1 MSIQQKK
8 GNVED
13 KLNDKDVED
22 FLRQNPDFFINHPQ
36 LVSELK
42 VPHLNTGS
50 AVSLIE
56 HQVELLRQQNTKTQK
71 RLDEL
76 VQIARENDRLSKN
89 IHLLTLELMGSRNLI
104 DVFSI
109 LNESLRKDFS
119 ADAICIRIL
128 AQPKSTKLLD
138 RKEFASNAAD
148 AAELTKHFGRQI
160 KEGKAICGRA
170 KTEQKKILFDEQGD
184 KVASLAFIPL
194 KFDKSVGLLAI
205 GSFDEKR
212 FHSGMGTLF
221 LHQMGKVVSK
231 TIARFLKP
239 ES

>member
-8 GNVED
+8 GNVEE

-22 FLRQNPDFFINHPQ
+22 FLRQNAEFFVDHPD

-42 VPHLNTGS
+42 VPHPNTGS

-56 HQVELLRQQNTKTQK
+56 HQVELLRQQNSKLQK
-71 RLDEL
+71 RLDDL
-76 VQIARENDRLSKN
+76 MQIARENDRLSKN
-89 IHLLTLELMGSRNLI
+89 MHRLTVELIDCRNLI
-104 DVFSI
+104 DVFSR

-119 ADAICIRIL
+119 ADAICVRIL
-128 AQPKSTKLLD
+128 AQPKNNKLAE
-138 RKEFASNAAD
+138 RKEFASN
-148 AAELTKHFGRQI
+148 AAELTKHFGRQL
-160 KEGKAICGRA
+160 KDAKAICGKA
-170 KTEQKKILFDEQGD
+170 KTEQKKLLFADQGD

-194 KFDKSVGLLAI
+194 SFDNSAGLLAI

-221 LHQMGKVVSK
+221 LNQLGQIVSK
-231 TIARFLKP
+231 SITRFLKT
-239 ES
+239 ET

>member
-13 KLNDKDVED
+13 KLNEKDVED
-22 FLRQNPDFFINHPQ
+22 FLRHNPEFFIEHPD
-36 LVSELK
+36 LVSDLK
-42 VPHLNTGS
+42 VPHTNTGS

-56 HQVELLRQQNTKTQK
+56 HQVELLRQQNSKLQK

-89 IHLLTLELMGSRNLI
+89 MHRLTVELMDCRNLA
-104 DVFSI
+104 DVFSQ
-109 LNESLRKDFS
+109 LQESLRKDFS

-128 AQPKSTKLLD
+128 AQPKSSELAGY
-138 RKEFASNAAD
+138 KEFAANP
-148 AAELTKHFGRQI
+148 AELTKHFGRQL
-160 KEGKAICGRA
+160 KDGKAICGKA
-170 KTEQKKILFDEQGD
+170 KTEQKKILFEDQGD

-194 KFDKSVGLLAI
+194 NFDSSVGLLAI

-221 LHQMGKVVSK
+221 LNQLRQVVSK
-231 TIARFLKP
+231 SIARFLKADT
-239 ES
+239 

>member
-13 KLNDKDVED
+13 KLNEKDVEE
-22 FLRQNPDFFINHPQ
+22 FLRQNPEFFIDHPD

-50 AVSLIE
+50 AISLIE
-56 HQVELLRQQNTKTQK
+56 HQVELLRQQNAKLQK
-71 RLDEL
+71 RLDDL
-76 VQIARENDRLSKN
+76 VQIARENDRLSRN
-89 IHLLTLELMGSRNLI
+89 MHLLTVELMGSRNLI
-104 DVFSI
+104 DVFSQ
-109 LNESLRKDFS
+109 LNESLRRDFS
-119 ADAICIRIL
+119 ADAVCIRIL
-128 AQPKSTKLLD
+128 GQPKSARLTD
-138 RKEFASNAAD
+138 RKEFASNAQ
-148 AAELTKHFGRQI
+148 ELTKHFGRQL
-160 KEGKAICGRA
+160 KEGKAICGKA
-170 KTEQKKILFDEQGD
+170 KTEQKKMLFEDQGD

-194 KFDKSVGLLAI
+194 SFDKNMGLLAI

-221 LHQMGKVVSK
+221 LNQLGQVVSK

>member
-13 KLNDKDVED
+13 KLSEKDVED
-22 FLRQNPDFFINHPQ
+22 FLRHNPEFFIEHPA

-42 VPHLNTGS
+42 VPHPNTGS

-56 HQVELLRQQNTKTQK
+56 HQVELLRRQNNKLQK
-71 RLDEL
+71 RLDDL
-76 VQIARENDRLSKN
+76 VQIARDNDRLSKN
-89 IHLLTLELMGSRNLI
+89 MHRLTVELMDCRNLI
-104 DVFSI
+104 DVFAQ

-128 AQPKSTKLLD
+128 AQPKSSKLAE
-138 RKEFASNAAD
+138 RKEFASN

-160 KEGKAICGRA
+160 KDGKAICGKA
-170 KTEQKKILFDEQGD
+170 KTEQKKILFEDQGD

-194 KFDKSVGLLAI
+194 SFENSAGLLAI

-221 LHQMGKVVSK
+221 LNQLGKVVSK
-231 TIARFLKP
+231 SIARFLKTD
-239 ES
+239 S

>member
-1 MSIQQKK
+1 MSIQQKT

-13 KLNDKDVED
+13 KLNEKDVED

-42 VPHLNTGS
+42 VPHPNTGS

-56 HQVELLRQQNTKTQK
+56 HQVELLRQQNTKTQR

-89 IHLLTLELMGSRNLI
+89 IHLLTLELMSSRNLI
-104 DVFSI
+104 DVFSV
-109 LNESLRKDFS
+109 LNEGLRKDFS

-128 AQPKSTKLLD
+128 AQPKSAKLAD
-138 RKEFASNAAD
+138 RKEFASNAD
-148 AAELTKHFGRQI
+148 ELAKHFGRQI

-194 KFDKSVGLLAI
+194 KFEKSVGLLAI

-221 LHQMGKVVSK
+221 LHQLGKVTSK
-231 TIARFLKP
+231 TISRFLKP
-239 ES
+239 DS

>member
-13 KLNDKDVED
+13 KLNEKDVED
-22 FLRQNPDFFINHPQ
+22 FLRQNSEFFIDHPG

-42 VPHLNTGS
+42 VPHTNTGS

-56 HQVELLRQQNTKTQK
+56 HQVELLRQQNNKLQK
-71 RLDEL
+71 RLDDL

-89 IHLLTLELMGSRNLI
+89 IHRLTVVLMDCRNLI
-104 DVFSI
+104 DVFSQ

-128 AQPKSTKLLD
+128 AQPKNSKLAE
-138 RKEFASNAAD
+138 RKEFASNSG
-148 AAELTKHFGRQI
+148 ELTRHFGRQL
-160 KEGKAICGRA
+160 KEGKAICGKA
-170 KTEQKKILFDEQGD
+170 KVEQKKILFADQGD

-194 KFDKSVGLLAI
+194 SFESSAGLLAI

-221 LHQMGKVVSK
+221 LNQLGQVVSK
-231 TIARFLKP
+231 SIARFLK
-239 ES
+239 SDA

>member
-13 KLNDKDVED
+13 KLTEKDVED
-22 FLRQNPDFFINHPQ
+22 FLRHNPEFFIEHPG
-36 LVSELK
+36 LVSDLK
-42 VPHLNTGS
+42 VPHTNTGS

-56 HQVELLRQQNTKTQK
+56 HQVELLRQQNNKLQK

-89 IHLLTLELMGSRNLI
+89 MHRLTVELMDCRNLL
-104 DVFSI
+104 DVFSQ
-109 LNESLRKDFS
+109 LQESLRKDFS
-119 ADAICIRIL
+119 ADAICIRVL
-128 AQPKSTKLLD
+128 AQPKSSKLAD
-138 RKEFASNAAD
+138 RKEFAANP
-148 AAELTKHFGRQI
+148 AELTKHFGRQI
-160 KEGKAICGRA
+160 KDGKAICGKA
-170 KTEQKKILFDEQGD
+170 KTEQKKILFEDQGD

-194 KFDKSVGLLAI
+194 EFEDSVGLLAI

-221 LHQMGKVVSK
+221 LNQLGQVVSK
-231 TIARFLKP
+231 SIARFLKSNP
-239 ES
+239 